1 MSNVH
6 PFQPYDEPL
15 PLPQNLELEIGL
27 IGCLM
32 RDQAIFD
39 RVAGFVDADD
49 FFLQI
54 HKDIWRASAAL
65 IAQGRPANPVTLKGA
80 FDPSIRVEHWTLI
93 EYLIHLMSEAGLPM
107 NAVDYAQGIR
117 ALAIRRAMIRAAE
130 DIREMAMAASPI
142 AKIEAILKDCEEA
155 FSEAAGRH
163 KPVEDIDPAQQAINE
178 ISHAYQRQASDAVPW
193 FLSEIGAV
201 LGDDLE
207 YGWLVGLLA
216 DSGGGKTSFALQQ
229 AEHALRK
236 GVPVLFLSGDQKPAE
251 VYRQIASQRASV
263 QSSDLRKG
271 RASEQ
276 EVAASIA
283 VINDLSKRPLQ
294 VRKMGRP
301 TTAEISMW
309 VRAFNRQFGKGL
321 VIIDHAKRVGFTDRR
336 AMLAEGVNQVYG
348 DLKALMQETENAGL
362 LLMQRNSDGGGRD
375 NPRPVRSDCYG
386 GAGAL
391 ENLDGLIA
399 LYVEEQ
405 WTSHLLAMAR
415 TDKRKD
421 EIRARAAL
429 AKDLAEIVGLKA
441 RFGPGGNSQE
451 IKREARYTRFAS
463 LVDDWRGGQQGLEL

>member
-6 PFQPYDEPL
+6 SFRPYDAP
-15 PLPQNLELEIGL
+15 PPPHNLELEIGL

-32 RDQAIFD
+32 RDAAIFD
-39 RVAGFVDADD
+39 RVSGFVDAGD
-49 FFLQI
+49 FFEPLHSQI
-54 HKDIWRASAAL
+54 WQVSAEL

-80 FDPSIRVEHWTLI
+80 FDLSTRVGDMSLI
-93 EYLIHLMSEAGLPM
+93 QYLVHLMSEAGLPM
-107 NAVDYAQGIR
+107 NAVDYANGIR
-117 ALAIRRAMIRAAE
+117 NLAIRRAMIRAADE
-130 DIREMAMAASPI
+130 IRETALASSEV
-142 AKIEAILKDCEEA
+142 AKIEDIIRQCEA
-155 FSEAAGRH
+155 SLAEAAGRH
-163 KPVEDIDPAQQAINE
+163 KAADDADPAREAINE
-178 ISHAYQRQASDAVPW
+178 ISRAYQRQKSEAVPW
-193 FLSEIGAV
+193 FLSEIGTV

-229 AEHALRK
+229 AAHALDK
-236 GVPVLFLSGDQKPAE
+236 GIPVLFLSGDQKPAE

-271 RASEQ
+271 RASEK
-276 EVAASIA
+276 EVADSIA
-283 VINDLSKRPLQ
+283 VIQALSKRPLL

-301 TTAEISMW
+301 TTAEIAMW

-321 VIIDHAKRVGFTDRR
+321 VIIDHAKRISFTDRR

-375 NPRPVRSDCYG
+375 NPRPLRSDCYG

-405 WTSHLLAMAR
+405 WTSHLLALAR
-415 TDKRKD
+415 TEKRKE
-421 EIRARAAL
+421 EIKDRAAL

-451 IKREARYTRFAS
+451 IRREARYTRFAS
-463 LVDDWRGGQQGLEL
+463 LVQEWRGREPEMDL

>member
-39 RVAGFVDADD
+39 RVSGFVDADD

-65 IAQGRPANPVTLKGA
+65 ISQGRPANPVTLKGA

-130 DIREMAMAASPI
+130 DIRDMAMSANPI
-142 AKIEAILKDCEEA
+142 AKIEDILKDCEEA
-155 FSEAAGRH
+155 FAEAAGRH
-163 KPVEDIDPAQQAINE
+163 KPVEDTDPAKQAIEE
-178 ISHAYQRQASDAVPW
+178 ISLAYQRQASEAVPW
-193 FLSEIGAV
+193 FLPEIANV

-207 YGWLVGLLA
+207 YGWLIGLLA
-216 DSGGGKTSFALQQ
+216 DSGGGKTSFALQA
-229 AEHALRK
+229 AEYALRN
-236 GVPVLFLSGDQKPAE
+236 GVPVLFLSGDQKPSD

-271 RASEQ
+271 RASEK
-276 EVAASIA
+276 EVAASIS
-283 VINDLSKRPLQ
+283 VINELAKLPLL

-301 TTAEISMW
+301 TTAEIGMW
-309 VRAFNRQFGKGL
+309 VRAFNRQFGRGL
-321 VIIDHAKRVGFTDRR
+321 VIIDHAKRLSFTDRR
-336 AMLAEGVNQVYG
+336 TMLAEGVNQVYG
-348 DLKALMQETENAGL
+348 DLKALMVETENAGI

-375 NPRPVRSDCYG
+375 NPRPVRGDCYG

-391 ENLDGLIA
+391 ENLDGLLA
-399 LYVEEQ
+399 LYIEEQ
-405 WTSHLLAMAR
+405 WIDHMLAMAR
-415 TDKRKD
+415 TDKKKI
-421 EIRARAAL
+421 EIEDRREMVRG
-429 AKDLAEIVGLKA
+429 KAEIICLKA
-441 RFGPGGNSQE
+441 RFAQGGRE
-451 IKREARYTRFAS
+451 ILKREAKYTRFGS
-463 LVDDWRGGQQGLEL
+463 LVDEWRGGQQGLEL